1 MTLYVNKRFSLK
13 PSELKAL
20 CRDTKTAW
28 QTLGQVDYG
37 LKSSEQG
44 NVKFRRSLYFVKD
57 MEAGDIIDETC
68 IRSVRPGYGLAPKY
82 FDSILGKNVIKNIV
96 KNSAVQLDAIR

>member
-1 MTLYVNKRFSLK
+1 
-13 PSELKAL
+13 
-20 CRDTKTAW
+20 
-28 QTLGQVDYG
+28 
-37 LKSSEQG
+37 
-44 NVKFRRSLYFVKD
+44 
-57 MEAGDIIDETC
+57 MEAGDIIDKTC